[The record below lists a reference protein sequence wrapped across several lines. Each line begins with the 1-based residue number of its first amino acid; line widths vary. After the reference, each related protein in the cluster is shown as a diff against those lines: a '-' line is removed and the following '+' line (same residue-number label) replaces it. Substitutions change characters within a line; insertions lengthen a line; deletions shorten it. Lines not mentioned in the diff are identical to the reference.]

1 LYKPG
6 NWVKV
11 SVKHQFKGYK
21 LGVVIGECK
30 DHHPLIY
37 LMDPSIITREA
48 CVDPERGDTIVKIT
62 KNAD

>member
-1 LYKPG
+1 LFKEG

-30 DHHPLIY
+30 DHHPLVY
-37 LMDPSIITREA
+37 LMDPKLSIREA
-48 CVDPERGDTIVKIT
+48 CIAPERGDYIEKIT
-62 KNAD
+62 K